1 MSMETRILP
10 QELSEVRVLTN
21 ETGEVHIPG
30 RGIVFNQWSQK
41 LGWFKEMIDPRALD
55 YADMSDIC
63 ACFNH
68 DMNIILGR
76 STNSTLTYVINDAG
90 LDYDILPLTT
100 QLVRDMV
107 IAPIERRDVT
117 GSSFMFNVAE
127 EGGEEWDVLP
137 DGTYVRY
144 VRKIAKVYEFGPV
157 TMPAYNQTYTEVAR
171 RSFDNYKKSL
181 DQVISETRQAESRYQ
196 GEYESLLLRQRLIR
210 K

>member
-21 ETGEVHIPG
+21 EAGEIHIPG

-76 STNSTLTYVINDAG
+76 STNSTLSYVVNDAG

-127 EGGEEWDVLP
+127 EGGEEWNVLP

-144 VRKIAKVYEFGPV
+144 VRKISKVYEFGPV

-171 RSFDNYKKSL
+171 RSFDSYKKTL
-181 DQVISETRQAESRYQ
+181 DQVIIETRQQERAYR
-196 GEYESLLLRQRLIR
+196 GEYESLALKLRLQ
-210 K
+210 KA